1 MKLSIIFSLVL
12 IFLTST
18 SSCNKNRRHPV
29 PSIPFDISIN
39 TNLPSYSNLTGVGG
53 YAYVQGGSKGV
64 VVYRRSTYEFVAF
77 DRHSPANDG
86 TCEDPLVTNDDNFLQ
101 LDDLCTGATFSLYDG
116 SPLSGSD
123 FGLRMYVTVFDGN
136 SELRIY
142 N

>member
-1 MKLSIIFSLVL
+1 M
-12 IFLTST
+12 
-18 SSCNKNRRHPV
+18 
-29 PSIPFDISIN
+29 
-39 TNLPSYSNLTGVGG
+39 
-53 YAYVQGGSKGV
+53 QGGSKGV